1 MLGIEKWSLKPG
13 DLGDWRLPAPS
24 SNLSIHVIRL
34 QQQQQQSKENRD
46 TKNMADVQDSTIQE
60 AYDDVRNDKTSTNWL
75 LLNYESERSDK
86 LKLSAT
92 GSEGLDELKDKLEED
107 QASFVYARI
116 TYANDKES
124 QRHKFILIIW
134 IGPKVKI
141 MRKAKLSVHRAD
153 VKSVLRQFS
162 IEVPASSTE
171 DLNED
176 SIVVQLRKAGGASY
190 DKA

>member
-1 MLGIEKWSLKPG
+1 
-13 DLGDWRLPAPS
+13 
-24 SNLSIHVIRL
+24 
-34 QQQQQQSKENRD
+34 
-46 TKNMADVQDSTIQE
+46 MADVQDSTIQE

-92 GSEGLDELKDKLEED
+92 GSEGLNELKDKLEED

-134 IGPKVKI
+134 IGPKVKV

-153 VKSVLRQFS
+153 VKCVLRQFS
-162 IEVPASSTE
+162 IEVSFVLFGLVSLSLVFRKKLTTDIYSLFENNQVPASSAE
-171 DLNED
+171 DLNEE

>member
-1 MLGIEKWSLKPG
+1 
-13 DLGDWRLPAPS
+13 
-24 SNLSIHVIRL
+24 
-34 QQQQQQSKENRD
+34 
-46 TKNMADVQDSTIQE
+46 MADVQDSRIQE
-60 AYDDVRNDKTSTNWL
+60 AYDDVRNDKTATNWL
-75 LLNYESERSDK
+75 LLNYESEQSNK

-92 GSEGLDELKDKLEED
+92 GSDGLNELKDQLEED

-116 TYANDKES
+116 VTYANDKES

-134 IGPKVKI
+134 SGPQVKI
-141 MRKAKLSVHRAD
+141 MRKAKMSVHRAD
-153 VKSVLRQFS
+153 VKAVLRQFS

>member
-1 MLGIEKWSLKPG
+1 MNLDRVTRRVVRLESRHCPVYLNNTPARKDTYIQDEPSKPKHSTT
-13 DLGDWRLPAPS
+13 PS
-24 SNLSIHVIRL
+24 RAY
-34 QQQQQQSKENRD
+34 K
-46 TKNMADVQDSTIQE
+46 MADVQDSTIQE

-92 GSEGLDELKDKLEED
+92 GSEGLNELKDKLEED

-134 IGPKVKI
+134 IGPKVKV
-141 MRKAKLSVHRAD
+141 MRKANISFTRFQK
-153 VKSVLRQFS
+153 
-162 IEVPASSTE
+162 ET
-171 DLNED
+171 
-176 SIVVQLRKAGGASY
+176 Y
-190 DKA
+190 DRHLFTF

>member
-1 MLGIEKWSLKPG
+1 
-13 DLGDWRLPAPS
+13 
-24 SNLSIHVIRL
+24 
-34 QQQQQQSKENRD
+34 
-46 TKNMADVQDSTIQE
+46 MADVQDSTIQE

-92 GSEGLDELKDKLEED
+92 GSEGLNELKDKLEED

-134 IGPKVKI
+134 IGPTVKI

>member
-1 MLGIEKWSLKPG
+1 
-13 DLGDWRLPAPS
+13 
-24 SNLSIHVIRL
+24 
-34 QQQQQQSKENRD
+34 
-46 TKNMADVQDSTIQE
+46 MADVQDSSIQE
-60 AYDDVRNDKTSTNWL
+60 ANDDVRNDKTETNWL

-86 LKLSAT
+86 LRLAST
-92 GSEGLDELKDKLEED
+92 GSGGLNELKHKLEED
-107 QASFVYARI
+107 QASFIYSRI

-134 IGPKVKI
+134 IGPNVKV
-141 MRKAKLSVHRAD
+141 MRKAKLSVHKAD

-162 IEVPASSTE
+162 IEVPASSTD
-171 DLNED
+171 DLNEE